1 MICDHY
7 LCGQV
12 GTEAISKKKSVAC
25 ISPKSCRQERYTAAY
40 FAGRRGGSWDAKAT
54 KRATNITIYSSRLR
68 VLGARSDLDAQSL
81 TLQES
86 LRLAVLAE
94 VEEEEKAS
102 SSSMNDK
109 GSSVLMDVGVSPVG
123 RLYSEM
129 IWRVHPSNEQTKKI
143 LGSRTRFKAGVAVFI
158 RAQSKSTRRV
168 EGTVYQT
175 DGESMLIAMNPED
188 SSMLSR
194 STSSGTLVDIHLGYT
209 SVTSKRQLEAIGKLG
224 SKMENDRVGARA
236 VRAILLGS
244 KQSVALAAT
253 PPAWIESKSAIEAA
267 KVALQNL
274 RDNKNLGLNQS
285 QCVAIAS
292 ALSRRVTLWTG
303 PPGTGKTRTVIGFA
317 SVICSMRERSM
328 DTKQNLGRVLAIAET
343 NAAADNLLEGI
354 GLLGLRVTRVGQTS
368 RIRPQLRHLS
378 LEAQGEA
385 SRRGRRAA
393 SMRDQASEFMVEARC
408 CRERRENGSLLK
420 AQQLDVESTR
430 LWKAAELEMES
441 SFLEVLEK
449 SDVVVCTCVSAGD
462 KRIADCSFR
471 VVIIDEATQAVAPSA
486 LIGLVRGAECVVM
499 AGDDAQLPPT
509 VLSEKAKGYGLG
521 ISLFSRLESAGLKS
535 HLLSTQYRMHEY
547 ISSFPNKQ
555 FYDRKLSTGISVAE
569 RPPIKGIVH
578 EPGMPVK
585 FIPCRALERKVRLSS
600 GSLPGAR
607 AGMSYSN
614 EEQADIAS
622 KLVECILKDD
632 SVSECAVLTPYNGQL
647 MLLNSKME
655 STFPDDLKSG
665 RLIISTIDGF
675 QGREADAVVFTTV
688 RCNNK
693 HSLGFVK
700 DPRRI
705 NVALTRARRLLAVI
719 GSPESLS
726 KGSPIWAAWFQW
738 LTNLN

>member
-1 MICDHY
+1 
-7 LCGQV
+7 
-12 GTEAISKKKSVAC
+12 
-25 ISPKSCRQERYTAAY
+25 
-40 FAGRRGGSWDAKAT
+40 
-54 KRATNITIYSSRLR
+54 
-68 VLGARSDLDAQSL
+68 
-81 TLQES
+81 
-86 LRLAVLAE
+86 
-94 VEEEEKAS
+94 
-102 SSSMNDK
+102 
-109 GSSVLMDVGVSPVG
+109 MDVGVSPVG

-129 IWRVHPSNEQTKKI
+129 IWRVHTSKEQESKT
-143 LGSRTRFKAGVAVFI
+143 LSSRTRFKTGAAIFVRVK
-158 RAQSKSTRRV
+158 SKSTRRM
-168 EGTVYQT
+168 EGTVYQI

-188 SSMLSR
+188 SSLLSR
-194 STSSGTLVDIHLGYT
+194 SISSGIFVDIQVGYT
-209 SVTSKRQLEAIGKLG
+209 SVTSKRQLDAIGKLG
-224 SKMENDRVGARA
+224 SRMENDRVGARA

-244 KQSVALAAT
+244 SKSVALATAA
-253 PPAWIESKSAIEAA
+253 PAWMESKSAINSA
-267 KVALQNL
+267 KLSLQHL

-317 SVICSMRERSM
+317 SVICSMKERSM
-328 DTKQNLGRVLAIAET
+328 ETRQNIGRVLAIAET

-385 SRRGRRAA
+385 SRKGRRAA
-393 SMRDQASEFMVEARC
+393 SMRDQASEFMVEAQR
-408 CRERRENGSLLK
+408 CRERREQGSLLK

-441 SFLEVLEK
+441 SFLEVLEQ
-449 SDVVVCTCVSAGD
+449 SDVIVCTCVSAGD

-486 LIGLVRGAECVVM
+486 FIGLVMGAECVVM

-535 HLLSTQYRMHEY
+535 HLLSTQYRMHED
-547 ISSFPNKQ
+547 ISTFPNEQ
-555 FYDRKLSTGISVAE
+555 FYDGKLLTGISTAA
-569 RPPIKGIVH
+569 RPPIKGFVD
-578 EPGMPVK
+578 ETEMPVK
-585 FIPCRALERKVRLSS
+585 FISCRDLESKVRLSS

-614 EEQADIAS
+614 EEQANIAFS
-622 KLVECILKDD
+622 LVECILQDD

-647 MLLNSKME
+647 VLLNSLME
-655 STFPDDLKSG
+655 SRFSNDMKTG

-693 HSLGFVK
+693 YSLGFVK

-719 GSPESLS
+719 GSQETLS
-726 KGSPIWAAWFQW
+726 KGSPIWAAWFEW
-738 LTNLN
+738 LTSIHSFISSDI

>member
-1 MICDHY
+1 M
-7 LCGQV
+7 
-12 GTEAISKKKSVAC
+12 
-25 ISPKSCRQERYTAAY
+25 
-40 FAGRRGGSWDAKAT
+40 
-54 KRATNITIYSSRLR
+54 
-68 VLGARSDLDAQSL
+68 
-81 TLQES
+81 
-86 LRLAVLAE
+86 
-94 VEEEEKAS
+94 
-102 SSSMNDK
+102 
-109 GSSVLMDVGVSPVG
+109 LMDVGVSPVG

-129 IWRVHPSNEQTKKI
+129 IWRVHTSKEQESKT
-143 LGSRTRFKAGVAVFI
+143 LSSRTRFKTGAAIFVRVK
-158 RAQSKSTRRV
+158 SKSTRRM
-168 EGTVYQT
+168 EGTVYQI

-188 SSMLSR
+188 SSLLSR
-194 STSSGTLVDIHLGYT
+194 SISSGIFVDIQVGYT
-209 SVTSKRQLEAIGKLG
+209 SVTSKRQLDAIGKLG
-224 SKMENDRVGARA
+224 SRMENDRVGARA

-244 KQSVALAAT
+244 SKSVALATAA
-253 PPAWIESKSAIEAA
+253 PAWMESKSAINSA
-267 KVALQNL
+267 KLSLQHL

-317 SVICSMRERSM
+317 SVICSMKERSM
-328 DTKQNLGRVLAIAET
+328 ETRQNIGRVLAIAET

-385 SRRGRRAA
+385 SRKGRRAA
-393 SMRDQASEFMVEARC
+393 SMRDQASEFMVEAQR
-408 CRERRENGSLLK
+408 CRERREQGSLLK

-441 SFLEVLEK
+441 SFLEVLEQ
-449 SDVVVCTCVSAGD
+449 SDVIVCTCVSAGD

-486 LIGLVRGAECVVM
+486 FIGLVMGAECVVM

-535 HLLSTQYRMHEY
+535 HLLSTQYRMHED
-547 ISSFPNKQ
+547 ISTFPNEQ
-555 FYDRKLSTGISVAE
+555 FYDGKLLTGISTAA
-569 RPPIKGIVH
+569 RPPIKGFVD
-578 EPGMPVK
+578 ETEMPVK
-585 FIPCRALERKVRLSS
+585 FISCRDLESKVRLSS

-614 EEQADIAS
+614 EEQANIAFS
-622 KLVECILKDD
+622 LVECILQDD

-647 MLLNSKME
+647 VLLNSLME
-655 STFPDDLKSG
+655 SRFSNDMKTG

-693 HSLGFVK
+693 YSLGFVK

-719 GSPESLS
+719 GSQETLS
-726 KGSPIWAAWFQW
+726 KGSPIWAAWFEW
-738 LTNLN
+738 LTSIHSFISSDI

>member
-1 MICDHY
+1 
-7 LCGQV
+7 
-12 GTEAISKKKSVAC
+12 
-25 ISPKSCRQERYTAAY
+25 
-40 FAGRRGGSWDAKAT
+40 
-54 KRATNITIYSSRLR
+54 
-68 VLGARSDLDAQSL
+68 
-81 TLQES
+81 
-86 LRLAVLAE
+86 
-94 VEEEEKAS
+94 
-102 SSSMNDK
+102 
-109 GSSVLMDVGVSPVG
+109 VLMDVGVSPVG

-129 IWRVHPSNEQTKKI
+129 IWRVHTSKEQESKT
-143 LGSRTRFKAGVAVFI
+143 LSSRTRFKTGAAIFVRVK
-158 RAQSKSTRRV
+158 SKSTRRM
-168 EGTVYQT
+168 EGTVYQI

-188 SSMLSR
+188 SSLLSR
-194 STSSGTLVDIHLGYT
+194 SISSGIFVDIQVGYT
-209 SVTSKRQLEAIGKLG
+209 SVTSKRQLDAIGKLG
-224 SKMENDRVGARA
+224 SRMENDRVGARA

-244 KQSVALAAT
+244 SKSVALATAA
-253 PPAWIESKSAIEAA
+253 PAWMESKSAINSA
-267 KVALQNL
+267 KLSLQHL

-317 SVICSMRERSM
+317 SVICSMKERSM
-328 DTKQNLGRVLAIAET
+328 ETRQNIGRVLAIAET

-385 SRRGRRAA
+385 SRKGRRAA
-393 SMRDQASEFMVEARC
+393 SMRDQASEFMVEAQR
-408 CRERRENGSLLK
+408 CRERREQGSLLK

-441 SFLEVLEK
+441 SFLEVLEQ
-449 SDVVVCTCVSAGD
+449 SDVIVCTCVSAGD

-486 LIGLVRGAECVVM
+486 FIGLVMGAECVVM

-535 HLLSTQYRMHEY
+535 HLLSTQYRMHED
-547 ISSFPNKQ
+547 ISTFPNEQ
-555 FYDRKLSTGISVAE
+555 FYDGKLLTGISTAA
-569 RPPIKGIVH
+569 RPPIKGFVD
-578 EPGMPVK
+578 ETEMPVK
-585 FIPCRALERKVRLSS
+585 FISCRDLESKVRLSS

-614 EEQADIAS
+614 EEQANIAFS
-622 KLVECILKDD
+622 LVECILQDD

-647 MLLNSKME
+647 VLLNSLME
-655 STFPDDLKSG
+655 SRFSNDMKTG

-693 HSLGFVK
+693 YSLGFVK

-719 GSPESLS
+719 GSQETLS
-726 KGSPIWAAWFQW
+726 KGSPIWAAWFEW
-738 LTNLN
+738 LTSIHSFISSDI